1 MNLLF
6 ADMIDTSI
14 LVYIDDILIFSK
26 NESEH
31 RKHVEAVFQRLAE
44 NSFHVKRCEC
54 TLFTP
59 SVEFLGYIVS
69 TDSISVCP

>member
-31 RKHVEAVFQRLAE
+31 RKHVEAVFQRLAK
-44 NSFHVKRCEC
+44 NSFYVKCRKC
-54 TLFTP
+54 TLFTQ
-59 SVEFLGYIVS
+59 SVEFLGHVVS
-69 TDSISVCP
+69 EDDISVCP